1 MLIAHISDSHI
12 TLNGP
17 QREDRLRDLERCVAH
32 VNALDPAP
40 DLVIHGGDIA
50 QDGLAEEYALAR
62 DILDRLNAPLTVL
75 PGNRDDRAALADAF
89 GDCVAPEPD
98 VPFIQYAR
106 DLGDLVL
113 VVLDTLDAGNRKGAL
128 CGARL
133 ALLERQLEQADG
145 RPLLLA
151 MHHTPFDVMEASD
164 GYRFQF
170 DSRETVA
177 RFSGLVASHPNI
189 LRILCGHVHRP
200 AAGEVAGVP
209 ASAIPSIAADLRMG
223 FYPEDHAQQALYQL
237 FDFDPVSGENRC
249 VAVAG

>member
-1 MLIAHISDSHI
+1 MIIAHISDSHI
-12 TLNGP
+12 TLDGP
-17 QREDRLRDLERCVAH
+17 RREDRLRDLERCVAH

-62 DILDRLNAPLTVL
+62 GILDRLNAPLAVL
-75 PGNRDDRAALADAF
+75 PGNRDDRAALAAAF
-89 GDCVAPEPD
+89 GDCVAPQPD
-98 VPFIQYAR
+98 TPFIQYAR

-113 VVLDTLDAGNRKGAL
+113 VVLDTLDAGNRTGAL
-128 CGARL
+128 CDARL

-145 RPLLLA
+145 KPLLLA

-177 RFSGLVASHPNI
+177 RLSGLVAAHPNI
-189 LRILCGHVHRP
+189 VRILCGHVHRP
-200 AAGEVAGVP
+200 AQGEVAGVR

-223 FYPEDHAQQALYQL
+223 TYPEGYAERPLYQI
-237 FDFDPVSGENRC
+237 FDFDPASGDSRC
-249 VAVAG
+249 IAVAG